1 MCLEIKKGDLRKT
14 AEEDMICYKILAIIS
29 SDSGEIVR
37 FTPLREVLVDVTKD
51 FEAEGSEDYLE
62 QSLGEISIGFV
73 HTFENLMDTMRALKI
88 FRVIM
93 DMNEVKYLK
102 LEIWKCIIPEGT
114 KFYKGVFPDLRSPSS
129 YASKKIKFIEK
140 CV

>member
-14 AEEDMICYKILAIIS
+14 AEEDIICYKILATIS

-62 QSLGEISIGFV
+62 QSLGEISIGFI
-73 HTFENLMDTMRALKI
+73 HTFEDLMDTMRALKT

-93 DMNEVKYLK
+93 DMNETKYLK
-102 LEIWKCIIPEGT
+102 LEIWKCVIPEGT
-114 KFYKGVFPDLRSPSS
+114 KFYKGIFPDLKLSSS

>member
-14 AEEDMICYKILAIIS
+14 AEEDIICYKILATTS

-37 FTPLREVLVDVTKD
+37 FTPLRKVLVDVTKD
-51 FEAEGSEDYLE
+51 FEAKGSEDYLE
-62 QSLGEISIGFV
+62 QASGEISIGFI
-73 HTFENLMDTMRALKI
+73 HTFEDLVDTIMALTTFKAT
-88 FRVIM
+88 M
-93 DMNEVKYLK
+93 TMSEVDYLR
-102 LEIWKCIIPEGT
+102 LEIWKCVIPEGT
-114 KFYKGVFPDLRSPSS
+114 KFYKGVFSAMKSYSS

>member
-14 AEEDMICYKILAIIS
+14 AEEDIICYKILATIS

-37 FTPLREVLVDVTKD
+37 FTPLREVLVDVTKY

-73 HTFENLMDTMRALKI
+73 HTFEDLMDTMRALKI
-88 FRVIM
+88 FRAIM

-102 LEIWKCIIPEGT
+102 LEIWKCVIPEGI
-114 KFYKGVFPDLRSPSS
+114 KFYKGVFPDLRSSSS

>member
-1 MCLEIKKGDLRKT
+1 MCLEIKEGDLRKT
-14 AEEDMICYKILAIIS
+14 AEEDIVCYKILATIS

-37 FTPLREVLVDVTKD
+37 FTPLREVLVNVTKD

-62 QSLGEISIGFV
+62 QALGKISIGFI
-73 HTFENLMDTMRALKI
+73 HTFEDLVDTMMALTTFK
-88 FRVIM
+88 VIM
-93 DMNEVKYLK
+93 GENKVDYLG
-102 LEIWKCIIPEGT
+102 LEIWKCVIPKGT
-114 KFYKGVFPDLRSPSS
+114 KFYKGVFLDIKSSSS

>member
-14 AEEDMICYKILAIIS
+14 AEEDIICYKILATTS

-51 FEAEGSEDYLE
+51 FEAKGSEDYLE

-73 HTFENLMDTMRALKI
+73 HTFEDLLDTMRALKT

-93 DMNEVKYLK
+93 DMSETKYLK
-102 LEIWKCIIPEGT
+102 LEIWKCVIPKGTLYCEGLFNDC
-114 KFYKGVFPDLRSPSS
+114 KCYG
-129 YASKKIKFIEK
+129 SKQIKLIK
-140 CV
+140 CVS